1 MFQKHAGSAKH
12 HGDGLSKNLGHRAA
26 SIHPSKD
33 GWDLRAATR
42 RSADRGSRVCGRRL
56 FVEAGPLG
64 GSENSVQRCVCAR
77 AQHHTQQLLMAEMRG
92 SIRHLVLIAMTP
104 QAFGVGRELQR
115 TSWGVLGLLGLQEA
129 LVLAWSAAEG
139 AGMEGQAGQDRGC
152 WTDRCSPRFFLGFS
166 KVSKR
171 GQGWLG
177 GVCEQMEGG

>member
-1 MFQKHAGSAKH
+1 M
-12 HGDGLSKNLGHRAA
+12 
-26 SIHPSKD
+26 
-33 GWDLRAATR
+33 
-42 RSADRGSRVCGRRL
+42 
-56 FVEAGPLG
+56 
-64 GSENSVQRCVCAR
+64 
-77 AQHHTQQLLMAEMRG
+77 
-92 SIRHLVLIAMTP
+92 LIAMTP

-115 TSWGVLGLLGLQEA
+115 TSWGVLGLLGLREA